1 MSLPELPTAPVS
13 PKTSKWEEVS
23 LSTRLITTFVMLLS
37 FGLFVAF
44 IVTSTLLRSS
54 LVAQLDH
61 HLATTADTLSGAP
74 EQWLGETDKLRN
86 SLPSSFYIQLD
97 LVDGRSAVEIHPG
110 TKAEFGLPD
119 LSSTTA
125 VPSDPHQAFTVSN
138 TSRGGPWRV
147 YRVPVVSQSTGAE
160 IGVLSVALPTATV
173 LRPLEDSIGLLI
185 ATSLV
190 LLMVGGLMSWVAV
203 RRTLSPLRQIESIAG
218 AISRGD
224 LSRRI
229 PAYPPST
236 ELGSLARSLNTMLS
250 QIEDAFADR
259 SASVLRTQQFISDA
273 SHELRTPVAT
283 IRGYAE
289 LYRMGGIPAE
299 EVPQAMQRIETEAA
313 RMGMLVADL
322 LQLARLDEGRQL
334 VKEVVDLAALARDAA
349 QDLRVLDQERHVA
362 VVSLSEDQAVAPTW
376 TFADP
381 DKIRQ
386 LLANL
391 VGNIQQHTPTGSP
404 VEFAVGYGHECAVVE
419 VRDHGP
425 GVPPEE
431 AAQIFRRFYR
441 VDTSRARSS
450 GGSGLGLAIVAAI
463 VEAHQGDIAVRT
475 TPGGGLTIRVELAQA
490 HPPQPQKDSLH

>member
-1 MSLPELPTAPVS
+1 
-13 PKTSKWEEVS
+13 
-23 LSTRLITTFVMLLS
+23 MLLS

-86 SLPSSFYIQLD
+86 SLPSSFYIQLV
-97 LVDGRSAVEIHPG
+97 LVDGRSAVQVHPE

-119 LSSTTA
+119 LSSMSA
-125 VPSDPHQAFTVSN
+125 VPSHLHQGFTVSN
-138 TSRGGPWRV
+138 IERGGPWRV
-147 YRVPVVSQSTGAE
+147 YQVPVVSPSTGTE
-160 IGVLSVALPTATV
+160 LGVLTVALPTATV

-236 ELGSLARSLNTMLS
+236 ELGSLARSLNAMLS
-250 QIEDAFADR
+250 QIEQAFADR
-259 SASVLRTQQFISDA
+259 STSVLRTQQFISDA

-299 EVPQAMQRIETEAA
+299 EVSQAMQRIETEAA
-313 RMGMLVADL
+313 RMGMLVGDL

-362 VVSLSEDQAVAPTW
+362 VISLGDDGGAYAGADRDATSADPGLSTSRCGAAPTW

-391 VGNIQQHTPTGSP
+391 VGNIQQHTPPGSA
-404 VEFAVGYGHECAVVE
+404 VEFAVGYGQDCAVVE

-490 HPPQPQKDSLH
+490 HPPQSDKDPLH